1 MAKRG
6 AAVLDTSEP
15 GYAPESSENYP
26 RRTST
31 KLGPGQRR
39 DTVED
44 FAESYGDD
52 GNDRPRSTN
61 PRTQLKLKFARRI
74 PKTLFGRI
82 ATGIALLLIIG
93 TVVSLLMIARSFL
106 LHDPRFMIQSASA
119 IEIQGNQHL
128 TRPQLLAIFGG
139 DVERN
144 IFRISLD
151 DRQAELEALPWVQRA
166 TIMRLLPGRIR
177 VAIVERTPVAF
188 VRQGG
193 HIGLVDTHAILL
205 DMAASQTEPHYS
217 FPVVTGI
224 TASDPATTRAAR
236 MKIFERFTADLDSTG
251 EKISENLS
259 EVDLSNPED
268 VKALI
273 PDHATEVLVHFGDD
287 HFLDRYRK
295 YQELLPQ
302 WHTQFPNLASVDM
315 RYEREVVLDMAKPTN
330 AKVDAAPQALLA
342 KPSAPAPAHAAAP
355 EHPRAAA
362 HAATKPKVKAQAHP
376 AAKVAAVKLTPHA
389 ATDTAKPAAAVI
401 HPAAAV
407 PAPVST
413 TPSASAAARSGYPAG
428 HTVSTPP
435 PVAKHPASK
444 PVAVHPPAQTASK
457 AVAAKPPTGKPSA
470 GKPLLPDASYH
481 PPQVPTQ

>member
-6 AAVLDTSEP
+6 AAVLDTPEP
-15 GYAPESSENYP
+15 GYAPESSETYP

-52 GNDRPRSTN
+52 GNDRPRSSN

-82 ATGIALLLIIG
+82 ATGLALLLIIG

-106 LHDPRFMIQSASA
+106 LHDPRFMIQSTSA

-177 VAIVERTPVAF
+177 VAIVERIPVAF

-193 HIGLVDTHAILL
+193 HIGLVDKQGVLL
-205 DMAASQTEPHYS
+205 DMAAASQTEPHYS

-224 TASDPATTRAAR
+224 TASDPATTRTAR

-273 PDHATEVLVHFGDD
+273 PDHSTEVLVHFGDD

-315 RYEREVVLDMAKPTN
+315 RYEREVVLDMAKSAN
-330 AKVDAAPQALLA
+330 AKAEAAPQALLA
-342 KPSAPAPAHAAAP
+342 KPSAPEHAAAP
-355 EHPRAAA
+355 EHAKPAL
-362 HAATKPKVKAQAHP
+362 HAPVKPKAKAPAHP
-376 AAKVAAVKLTPHA
+376 PAKTA
-389 ATDTAKPAAAVI
+389 TAKPLP
-401 HPAAAV
+401 HPAAATPKPTAGV
-407 PAPVST
+407 HPAAATPAPVST
-413 TPSASAAARSGYPAG
+413 TPSASAAARSGYPAS
-428 HTVSTPP
+428 HTLTAPAA
-435 PVAKHPASK
+435 VAKHPAAK
-444 PVAVHPPAQTASK
+444 PVAVHTPARTAPK
-457 AVAAKPPTGKPSA
+457 PAAAKPATGKPAA
-470 GKPLLPDASYH
+470 GKPLLPTASYH